1 MKNRVYA
8 TKKMLGVLLSTLLLG
23 CVVVGCIDEKD
34 HYKPDEKPSGVANS
48 FDFATT
54 QDVQLDLKY
63 DIPAENYQV
72 LFELYFE
79 NPLTTDADGQV
90 VKRTDIVPKVVRMTD
105 GTGVYRAK
113 ETIPAYG
120 EEVYI
125 YTSYIGVPM
134 LYKTKIEGNTITA
147 DINWDTA
154 AEASVQ
160 TRVGGE
166 YQTVP
171 EGFYTLGSWDIKGRP
186 NYLDNEGVIELTP
199 AFYRTINKTI
209 PEDGNC
215 PQKYRQSVD
224 FMINDEH
231 GAEVKVRFIGGT
243 SAAYSAFGYYCYSEG
258 ANVAQIR
265 KAKKYVVFPNT
276 KTGVGIKGGEC
287 VKLHYIDADG
297 EDKGTVFPKGTKI
310 GWFISNDAF
319 TRNGTTTNGNVGKGR
334 GMFYSTTALNDKGRK
349 HTAAFKIN
357 EFIVLSFEDWTSQDY
372 NDVMFNVWSNP
383 IEAIIPPDM
392 PSVDPEDPDDQSI
405 AYKMTYKGILA
416 FEDNWPSKG
425 DYDLNDVIVKYNSVL
440 SFNTKNQ
447 VLSTEDT
454 FTAMW
459 SGALFKNGFAYQMNT
474 ERANVEECDFI
485 EGKSAWGSQGLD
497 NELSQATVAVFANAI
512 EETGSNTKTSVFK
525 IRNKFKQPV
534 DHETFGVAPY
544 NSFIFLH
551 QNTGKDRTE
560 VHLVNHKPTDK
571 VNTALFGS
579 QQDLSDTDKG
589 IYYVSDQNY
598 PFAIHLAD
606 VETFNTEE
614 KESIDQSYPRF
625 ASWAK
630 SGGKTDKDWYLKK

>member
-1 MKNRVYA
+1 
-8 TKKMLGVLLSTLLLG
+8 
-23 CVVVGCIDEKD
+23 
-34 HYKPDEKPSGVANS
+34 
-48 FDFATT
+48 
-54 QDVQLDLKY
+54 
-63 DIPAENYQV
+63 
-72 LFELYFE
+72 
-79 NPLTTDADGQV
+79 
-90 VKRTDIVPKVVRMTD
+90 
-105 GTGVYRAK
+105 
-113 ETIPAYG
+113 
-120 EEVYI
+120 
-125 YTSYIGVPM
+125 
-134 LYKTKIEGNTITA
+134 
-147 DINWDTA
+147 
-154 AEASVQ
+154 
-160 TRVGGE
+160 
-166 YQTVP
+166 
-171 EGFYTLGSWDIKGRP
+171 
-186 NYLDNEGVIELTP
+186 
-199 AFYRTINKTI
+199 
-209 PEDGNC
+209 
-215 PQKYRQSVD
+215 
-224 FMINDEH
+224 
-231 GAEVKVRFIGGT
+231 
-243 SAAYSAFGYYCYSEG
+243 
-258 ANVAQIR
+258 
-265 KAKKYVVFPNT
+265 
-276 KTGVGIKGGEC
+276 
-287 VKLHYIDADG
+287 
-297 EDKGTVFPKGTKI
+297 
-310 GWFISNDAF
+310 
-319 TRNGTTTNGNVGKGR
+319 
-334 GMFYSTTALNDKGRK
+334 
-349 HTAAFKIN
+349 
-357 EFIVLSFEDWTSQDY
+357 
-372 NDVMFNVWSNP
+372 
-383 IEAIIPPDM
+383 M

-497 NELSQATVAVFANAI
+497 NELGQATVAVFANAI
-512 EETGSNTKTSVFK
+512 EETGSNTKTSAFK

-614 KESIDQSYPRF
+614 KKSIDQSYPRF